1 MSGSL
6 YGRLLRRYRL
16 GNDAPNRRE
25 MLKRTLAASAGMLL
39 SCQVGP
45 FSSLGADAASRK
57 RIVLVGAGFA
67 GLACAYELSA
77 AGYNVKL
84 LEARN
89 RCGGQCSASAI
100 LSPGKT
106 SKAAAN

>member
-1 MSGSL
+1 MSGLL

-16 GNDAPNRRE
+16 GNDALSRRE

-45 FSSLGADAASRK
+45 FSSFGADVASRK

-77 AGYNVKL
+77 AGVAMADGA
-84 LEARN
+84 EVCAT
-89 RCGGQCSASAI
+89 GSASVGRA
-100 LSPGKT
+100 G
-106 SKAAAN
+106 